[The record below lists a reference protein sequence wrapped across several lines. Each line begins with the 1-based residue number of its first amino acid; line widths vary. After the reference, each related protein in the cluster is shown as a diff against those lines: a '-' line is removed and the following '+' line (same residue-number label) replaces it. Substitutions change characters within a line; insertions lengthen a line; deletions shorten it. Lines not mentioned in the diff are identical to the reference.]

1 MSFFVWL
8 TAKPFPG
15 TFRSGEKGPYFSYYT
30 EQHLYSNLEFKILT
44 IPHKGKNMFSKILVT
59 MAMIGSMSLFSQA
72 ALAKIGDACNKD
84 NATTVCDA
92 KHNEACL
99 LAVTPSK
106 CIALHSLPKGTAC
119 VKPAVCSSDKC
130 TSGKCE

>member
-1 MSFFVWL
+1 
-8 TAKPFPG
+8 
-15 TFRSGEKGPYFSYYT
+15 
-30 EQHLYSNLEFKILT
+30 
-44 IPHKGKNMFSKILVT
+44 MFSKILVT
-59 MAMIGSMSLFSQA
+59 VAMIGSMALFSQA
-72 ALAKIGDACNKD
+72 ALAKIGDDCNKD

-106 CIALHSLPKGTAC
+106 CIAFHSLPKGATC

-130 TSGKCE
+130 TAGKCE

>member
-1 MSFFVWL
+1 
-8 TAKPFPG
+8 
-15 TFRSGEKGPYFSYYT
+15 YT
-30 EQHLYSNLEFKILT
+30 ERQWYLNLEFIIQT
-44 IPHKGKNMFSKILVT
+44 TQHKGKNMFSKILVT
-59 MAMIGSMSLFSQA
+59 MAVIGSMSLFSQA

-106 CIALHSLPKGTAC
+106 CIALHSLPKGDAC
-119 VKPAVCSSDKC
+119 VKPAVCASSKC
-130 TSGKCE
+130 TAGKCE

>member
-1 MSFFVWL
+1 
-8 TAKPFPG
+8 
-15 TFRSGEKGPYFSYYT
+15 
-30 EQHLYSNLEFKILT
+30 LEFIIQT
-44 IPHKGKNMFSKILVT
+44 TQHKGKNMFSKILVT

-72 ALAKIGDACNKD
+72 ALAKIGDDCNKD

-106 CIALHSLPKGTAC
+106 CIALHSLPKGDAC
-119 VKPAVCSSDKC
+119 VKPAVCASSKC
-130 TSGKCE
+130 TAGKCE

>member
-1 MSFFVWL
+1 L
-8 TAKPFPG
+8 TTKPFPG
-15 TFRSGEKGPYFSYYT
+15 TFSFGEKGRLFFLYT
-30 EQHLYSNLEFKILT
+30 EQKLYSNLEFIIQPT
-44 IPHKGKNMFSKILVT
+44 QHKGKNMFSKILVT
-59 MAMIGSMSLFSQA
+59 MAMIGSMSLFSQV

-92 KHNEACL
+92 KKNEACL

-106 CIALHSLPKGTAC
+106 CIALHSLPKGSAC

-130 TSGKCE
+130 TAGKCE

>member
-1 MSFFVWL
+1 
-8 TAKPFPG
+8 
-15 TFRSGEKGPYFSYYT
+15 
-30 EQHLYSNLEFKILT
+30 
-44 IPHKGKNMFSKILVT
+44 MFSKILVT

-92 KHNEACL
+92 KKNEACL
-99 LAVTPSK
+99 LAVKPSK
-106 CIALHSLPKGTAC
+106 CIALHSLPKGDTC

-130 TSGKCE
+130 TAGKCE

>member
-1 MSFFVWL
+1 
-8 TAKPFPG
+8 
-15 TFRSGEKGPYFSYYT
+15 
-30 EQHLYSNLEFKILT
+30 
-44 IPHKGKNMFSKILVT
+44 MFSKILVT

-72 ALAKIGDACNKD
+72 ALANIGDACNKD

-130 TSGKCE
+130 TAGKCE